1 MHKPQWR
8 VCTFLFLISLVVK
21 EKFQATKT
29 SRLLLFALDVVAT
42 RLRAPN
48 LEHFREIIAE
58 YLEQVTY
65 CLYGYPSKKAR
76 SRHIGKHDAV
86 NIELDWKRGMQLFDI
101 YRPDNLPE
109 FNSYK

>member
-1 MHKPQWR
+1 M
-8 VCTFLFLISLVVK
+8 
-21 EKFQATKT
+21 
-29 SRLLLFALDVVAT
+29 DVVAT

-48 LEHFREIIAE
+48 LEQFRDIIAE

>member
-1 MHKPQWR
+1 MEGKEI
-8 VCTFLFLISLVVK
+8 LISILSGSCISSI
-21 EKFQATKT
+21 FGF
-29 SRLLLFALDVVAT
+29 RLLLFTLDVVAT